1 MKRGYV
7 LHHRPYRESSAL
19 VNLLVDGIGRVDA
32 VARVGSGK
40 RSIKSIL
47 QPFQPLIFE
56 FSGKSELKNISQI
69 EAAAPAVPLSGY
81 SLYAG
86 MYINELLMRT
96 LSVHHNAEALF
107 LIYHQAL
114 VGLAAQFC
122 ESKLRYLELA
132 LLRELGA
139 MPSLIRDTQGEPL
152 IPEHYY
158 QLVPE
163 LGFQF
168 VLNSRAKHTYQGAML
183 TALNDNQLLQEQFL
197 AAKRLMR
204 SMLQP
209 LLGDKPLVSR
219 QLFMQA
225 TAPKM
230 NGNN

>member
-107 LIYHQAL
+107 FIYHQAL

-168 VLNSRAKHTYQGAML
+168 VLNSRAKYTYQGAML

-197 AAKRLMR
+197 EAKRLMR

-209 LLGDKPLVSR
+209 LLGNKPLVSR
-219 QLFMQA
+219 QLFIQA
-225 TAPKM
+225 TAS
-230 NGNN
+230 NRDGNN

>member
-69 EAAAPAVPLSGY
+69 EAAAPAVPLLGY

-86 MYINELLMRT
+86 MYINELLVRT

-107 LIYHQAL
+107 FIYHQAL

-168 VLNSRAKHTYQGAML
+168 VLNSRAKRTYQGAML
-183 TALNDNQLLQEQFL
+183 MALNDNQLLQEQFL
-197 AAKRLMR
+197 EAKRLMR

-209 LLGDKPLVSR
+209 LLGNKPLVSR
-219 QLFMQA
+219 QLFIQA
-225 TAPKM
+225 AASKVD
-230 NGNN
+230 GNN

>member
-19 VNLLVDGIGRVDA
+19 VNLLVDGIGRVDT
-32 VARVGSGK
+32 VARMGSGK

-56 FSGKSELKNISQI
+56 FTGKSELKNLTQI
-69 EAAAPAVPLSGY
+69 EAAAPAVPLSGH

-86 MYINELLMRT
+86 MYVNELLVRT
-96 LSVHHNAEALF
+96 LSAQHHAETLF
-107 LIYHQAL
+107 LTYHQLL
-114 VGLAAQFC
+114 VGLAEKFC

-139 MPSLIRDTQGEPL
+139 MPSLLRDTQGEL
-152 IPEHYY
+152 LTPESSY

-163 LGFQF
+163 YGFQF
-168 VLNSRAKHTYQGAML
+168 VLNSRTKHTYQGAML
-183 TALNDNQLLQEQFL
+183 IALNDNQLSEEQFL

-209 LLGDKPLVSR
+209 LLGNKPLVSR
-219 QLFMQA
+219 QLFIQA
-225 TAPKM
+225 SVSKI
-230 NGNN
+230 NVN